1 MATASSVAP
10 VRDTPLQET
19 TGGKTDNGVVAPARH
34 PAWLRALWHYD
45 PGYDYDLEHH
55 EYDEFRTTDPYYIDP
70 EVRLTPSPEHSVF
83 LDRAGRN
90 LETFLDLRDRHCPVT
105 REVMILDL
113 EGLPAHPGLTR
124 SRHRI
129 EPDLALWPPGIVI
142 APDRAVSWRE
152 QGAPL
157 LVLECLSSSTETKD
171 REDNPV
177 IYELMGVAEYW
188 ICSPSDRHPMFGYQR
203 TEAGAWIAVEAG
215 ANREAW
221 SPVLRTRIRT
231 HPEQGFQCQDP
242 VTGNWVEMARHLE
255 ARGMEIGKAEGME
268 IGKAEGMEIGK
279 AEGMEIGKAEGM
291 EIGKAEGKREVLLDL
306 VRSLHPAPAEYQAFV
321 RQLEQTPWTEWP
333 DIATVLQRFQR

>member
-19 TGGKTDNGVVAPARH
+19 TGDKTDNGVVAPARH

-70 EVRLTPSPEHSVF
+70 EVRLTPLPEHSVF

-90 LETFLDLRDRHCPVT
+90 LETFLELREQHCPVT
-105 REVMILDL
+105 REVMIQDL
-113 EGLPAHPGLTR
+113 EALPTHPGLTR

-129 EPDLALWPPGIVI
+129 EPDLAMWPPGTLI

-157 LVLECLSSSTETKD
+157 LVLECLSPSTETKD
-171 REDNPV
+171 REDNPI
-177 IYELMGVAEYW
+177 IYDLMGVAEYW

-203 TEAGAWIAVEAG
+203 TEAGEWISVEAG
-215 ANREAW
+215 ANRDAW
-221 SPVLRTRIRT
+221 SPVLQTRIRT
-231 HPEQGFQCQDP
+231 DSVHGFQCQDP

-255 ARGMEIGKAEGME
+255 AKGIEIGKAET
-268 IGKAEGMEIGK
+268 
-279 AEGMEIGKAEGM
+279 
-291 EIGKAEGKREVLLDL
+291 KREALLEL
-306 VRSLHPAPAEYQAFV
+306 ARSLHPTPAKYQAFV
-321 RQLEQTPWTEWP
+321 RELDQTPWTEWP

>member
-10 VRDTPLQET
+10 VRATPLQET
-19 TGGKTDNGVVAPARH
+19 TGDKTDNGVVAPARH

-45 PGYDYDLEHH
+45 PHYDYDLELH

-70 EVRLTPSPEHSVF
+70 EVRLTPLPEHSVF
-83 LDRAGRN
+83 LDKAGRN
-90 LETFLDLRDRHCPVT
+90 LETFLDLRERHCPVT
-105 REVMILDL
+105 REVMIQDL
-113 EGLPAHPGLTR
+113 EALPAYPGLTR

-142 APDRAVSWRE
+142 APDRAVSWRK

-157 LVLECLSSSTETKD
+157 LVLECLSPSTETKD

-177 IYELMGVAEYW
+177 IYDLMGVAEYW

-203 TEAGAWIAVEAG
+203 TDAGAWSAVEAG

-221 SPVLRTRIRT
+221 SPVLQTRIRT

-255 ARGMEIGKAEGME
+255 ARGMEIGRAEGLEVGRAEGME
-268 IGKAEGMEIGK
+268 T
-279 AEGMEIGKAEGM
+279 
-291 EIGKAEGKREVLLDL
+291 GKAEGKREVLLEL
-306 VRSLHPAPAEYQAFV
+306 ARSLHPTPAEYQAFV
-321 RQLEQTPWTEWP
+321 RELGQTSWPEWP